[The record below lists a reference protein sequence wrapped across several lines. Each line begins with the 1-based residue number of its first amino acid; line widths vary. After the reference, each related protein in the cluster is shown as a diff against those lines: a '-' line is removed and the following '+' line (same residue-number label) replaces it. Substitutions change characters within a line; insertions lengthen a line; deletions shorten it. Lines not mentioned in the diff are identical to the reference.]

1 MLEYNNFISE
11 RLFESLVNESFIYF
25 TDKFKKVLK
34 KVNNDISDDI
44 LSVEKDDVKPDMTFI
59 DLSDKDGYISFS
71 QIKKTI
77 NSIKKWGEE
86 EDRNSEPIIHNIES
100 GDFEFGERGTIDN
113 VILSKSRN
121 EVRIGKLINSLFPDK
136 YDAKQIEDFVQKFK
150 AFSEDVK
157 DFELVNG
164 EDIRHWYNMGN
175 YKDQE
180 GTLGTSCMRY
190 PNCEDYLNI
199 YTENPEVCRLLILKD
214 NEDNTK
220 IIGRALIWKLDSISK
235 VNPDTEPIYFMDRI
249 YVSDVKYMEDF
260 KDYSNKNGWVNRTGT
275 SYSDTKSV
283 TYKKHNYEY
292 VNMSVSLNKY
302 IFDEYPYMDTFKKI
316 NIDEGFLYN
325 NDERENDCYL
335 LEETDGTYDDCSGKY
350 SEYYDQNI
358 PEDEAVYS
366 DALNDYL
373 FRDSSIRIRIGR
385 YRGYYPDDYEDIC
398 YDEYR
403 EEHIHVDDSIY
414 CEYDN
419 QCFFVDDEIT
429 CITEFNGVNDY
440 NSQPFSENS
449 TDIVECSKMA
459 CESYLEDNDLS
470 NYYFNKD
477 ILSKN
482 EDGDYYLD
490 NFKVK
495 VINTTNKIANPKG
508 GYTDIDCYIL
518 DIKDIQKYNDNKY
531 YYTDEFDYNYVLDRD
546 LVLSK
551 CKEKINKIESILNNK
566 QLMIDLD
573 DNEEYINKNKDLLDK
588 LSVRY
593 DELESF

>member
-100 GDFEFGERGTIDN
+100 GNYELGEREIIDN

-121 EVRIGKLINSLFPDK
+121 EVRIGKLINSLFPNK
-136 YDAKQIEDFVQKFK
+136 YDSKQIEDFVQKFK

-157 DFELVNG
+157 DFELVSG
-164 EDIRHWYNMGN
+164 EDIKHWYYEDN
-175 YKDQE
+175 YLNQD

-190 PNCEDYLNI
+190 SSCEDYLNI
-199 YTENPEVCRLLILKD
+199 YTENEDVCQLLILKD
-214 NEDNTK
+214 NEDATK
-220 IIGRALIWKLDSISK
+220 IIGRALVWKLDSISESF
-235 VNPDTEPIYFMDRI
+235 DMESIYFMDRI
-249 YVSDVKYMEDF
+249 YVSDIKYMEDF
-260 KDYSNKNGWVNRTGT
+260 KDYSYKKGWVNRTGT
-275 SYSDTKSV
+275 GYSDTKSV
-283 TYKKHNYEY
+283 TYNRENFMD
-292 VNMSVSLNKY
+292 VNMTVRLNEYK
-302 IFDEYPYMDTFKKI
+302 FDEYPYMDTFKKI
-316 NIDEGFLYN
+316 DIVDGILYN
-325 NDERENDCYL
+325 NDDRETGCYL
-335 LEETDGTYDDCSGKY
+335 LEDTDGGYVDFSGKY
-350 SEYYDQNI
+350 SEYYDETI
-358 PEDEAVYS
+358 PEDDAVYS
-366 DALNDYL
+366 DHLDDYI
-373 FRDSSIRIRIGR
+373 FRNLSVRVRVGNHT
-385 YRGYYPDDYEDIC
+385 GYYPDDWNDI
-398 YDEYR
+398 YYDGYRDEY
-403 EEHIHVDDSIY
+403 IHADDSIY
-414 CEYDN
+414 CEYDD
-419 QCFFVDDEIT
+419 QYFFVDDEIT
-429 CITEFNGVNDY
+429 CITEFNGINDY
-440 NSQPFSENS
+440 KSQPFSDLSDN
-449 TDIVECSKMA
+449 IVECSEMA
-459 CESYLEDNDLS
+459 CESYLDDNGLS

-482 EDGDYYLD
+482 EDGKYYIKD
-490 NFKVK
+490 FKVK

-551 CKEKINKIESILNNK
+551 CKEKINKIESIINNK

-573 DNEEYINKNKDLLDK
+573 DNEEYIQKNRDLLYK
-588 LSVRY
+588 LNVRY